1 MRMIMIAGIYN
12 GETRVGFRILDADSV
27 NNGVGQVIDAPDD
40 KVYAVL
46 SSNKIENLEVKNKK
60 LKGSNGD
67 ISRFGRIID
76 GRQEVGVQSPLVI
89 ISQVGDV
96 GYIVSDSM
104 GKVKQMRT
112 EDLIR
117 LLSSHKLANGK
128 LMNRDGT
135 AYISTISGQYH

>member
-12 GETRVGFRILDADSV
+12 GETRMGFRILDADSV

-76 GRQEVGVQSPLVI
+76 GRQEAGC
-89 ISQVGDV
+89 
-96 GYIVSDSM
+96 
-104 GKVKQMRT
+104 
-112 EDLIR
+112 
-117 LLSSHKLANGK
+117 SHP
-128 LMNRDGT
+128 
-135 AYISTISGQYH
+135 

>member
-117 LLSSHKLANGK
+117 LLSSHKQIGRA
-128 LMNRDGT
+128 
-135 AYISTISGQYH
+135 HV